1 VFAVTDRFLRPLF
14 AAVPGRPSA
23 KGLFDSL
30 PEFAG
35 SGGLCGVAVGLFA
48 GQDEPWRVAF
58 FDDLVCAGVAGPD
71 GLKSWLHT
79 GRVDELFE
87 KAFESLPG
95 CPVASGGALYIEADE
110 RGVIE
115 PEQECLVLELLDA
128 VARPRLGTVLVDLA
142 FDYGDHAH
150 FPEGVLAYVDDDR
163 GRHLL
168 LQARLPGG
176 RWRLWWAPGDP
187 AKIAEVVGRRV
198 LGRV

>member
-1 VFAVTDRFLRPLF
+1 MFAVTDRFLRPLF

-23 KGLFDSL
+23 KALFDSL

-48 GQDEPWRVAF
+48 DQDEPWRVAF
-58 FDDLVCAGVAGPD
+58 FDDLVCAGVAGPQ
-71 GLKSWLHT
+71 GLESWLRPS
-79 GRVDELFE
+79 GVADLLER
-87 KAFESLPG
+87 AFKTLPS
-95 CPVASGGALYIEADE
+95 CPMAPGGALYVEADD

-115 PEQECLVLELLDA
+115 PDQECLVLEMMDA
-128 VARPRLGTVLVDLA
+128 AARPRLGTVLVELV
-142 FDYGDHAH
+142 FDYGNHTH

-168 LQARLPGG
+168 LQARLPDG

-187 AKIAEVVGRRV
+187 AKIAEVAGRRV
-198 LGRV
+198 AGRV